1 MKGFLKK
8 IKKYINQEK
17 FLVVLLYHK
26 ITDVNNKDGLSVS
39 SANYEA
45 QLSFLKSKFK
55 IFISVDEWKDQN
67 ESGVLISFDDGYYN
81 NLSKALPIHE
91 KLEIPFTLF
100 NTTYWLNRDRLF
112 WWELLSQ
119 KVTKKLLKDGVDERQ
134 LTEKL
139 MEQDSVEQKEAL
151 ISESTLNNTI
161 ALTDENRSLSLG
173 EFKKMASHPLV
184 TIGSHTLT
192 HLRLSKVS
200 DSIQTKE
207 IIESK
212 NLMEEIEISDK
223 PILLIVED
231 NPELLNYISELF
243 SDDSFYVNWFETF
256 LFVYAFEMIID
267 LISFISTLTR
277 ASVSVNRKESKD
289 DKRVSFKSR
298 KGFTTRKRKFN
309 SRL

>member
-212 NLMEEIEISDK
+212 NDLEE
-223 PILLIVED
+223 LINQPVA
-231 NPELLNYISELF
+231 LF
-243 SDDSFYVNWFETF
+243 SYPHGGKSAFNKTSKILVEEAGYN
-256 LFVYAFEMIID
+256 YAFAAY
-267 LISFISTLTR
+267 SG
-277 ASVSVNRKESKD
+277 VV
-289 DKRVSFKSR
+289 R
-298 KGFTTRKRKFN
+298 KGFDPFEIPRIHIGNISAKQLETKLKKFI
-309 SRL
+309 